1 MQGLRIIFF
10 PTILILRYFYSHQ
23 LIGIFPES
31 FFMNARPEAERPIST
46 FNFPF
51 LFFGLGRSSVNHG
64 SLFCLSCSVCA
75 SCCCLL
81 LLCSRV
87 PSPAVLSCPF
97 SCCAV
102 RASSSSLPAELTR
115 PFFFC
120 TSSRALGVHVVNSLL
135 HSLALSLAHA
145 TSLSPPCSID
155 FSLCGLTGSF
165 CRLPRPISPSN

>member
-64 SLFCLSCSVCA
+64 FLFCLSCSVCA

-81 LLCSRV
+81 LLCSRA
-87 PSPAVLSCPF
+87 PSPALLSCPF

-102 RASSSSLPAELTR
+102 RAPSSSLPAELTR
-115 PFFFC
+115 PFFC
-120 TSSRALGVHVVNSLL
+120 TSSTDPTHYSTPSR
-135 HSLALSLAHA
+135 SLAHA
-145 TSLSPPCSID
+145 TSLSPPCFID

-165 CRLPRPISPSN
+165 CRLPRPIAPTN

>member
-64 SLFCLSCSVCA
+64 FLFCLSCSVCA
-75 SCCCLL
+75 CAVVFSCCFALVSLL
-81 LLCSRV
+81 LLCSCV
-87 PSPAVLSCPF
+87 PSPAVLCVHRPL
-97 SCCAV
+97 
-102 RASSSSLPAELTR
+102 RSLLNSHA
-115 PFFFC
+115 PFFFD
-120 TSSRALGVHVVNSLL
+120 GPNSLL
-135 HSLALSLAHA
+135 HPLALSLAHA
-145 TSLSPPCSID
+145 TSLSPL
-155 FSLCGLTGSF
+155 FH
-165 CRLPRPISPSN
+165 RLLFVWSHWIVLSPSPSNRSNELDSSGTYF